1 MFFWFAKGGKEGKL
15 LGFWIIFLLCKGA
28 FQHLG
33 YPGVLLVQAVAFAC
47 EAPLQGLVLWP
58 QVV

>member
-1 MFFWFAKGGKEGKL
+1 MFFLVRQGRKGGET